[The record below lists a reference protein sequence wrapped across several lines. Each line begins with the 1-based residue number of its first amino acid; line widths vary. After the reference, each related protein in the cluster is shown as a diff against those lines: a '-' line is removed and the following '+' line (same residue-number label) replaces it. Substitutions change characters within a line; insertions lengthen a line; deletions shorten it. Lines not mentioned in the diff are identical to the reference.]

1 MYQEMMLNKAIKVI
15 NGKSYTISNE
25 LIRGVS
31 IDTRTLNPGQLFFAL
46 KGENTDGHKY
56 IQEALN
62 RGAIGVVVQHK
73 TDSSDEIL
81 VDDTLFALGE
91 LARYYRNNFDARIIA
106 ITGTNGKTTVKNL
119 IAAILKTKYYILFTK
134 KSFNSLI
141 GLPLT
146 IFKIS
151 GDEDYVILEMGTSNP
166 GEIKRLCDIAKP
178 FIGIITNIG
187 PGHIK
192 GLGSI
197 EGIKKEKIALIESLP
212 DNGFG
217 IIGAN
222 VNGINKKNIFRFSIN
237 NAENIKI
244 DENGSF
250 FIYHGNEFFTPLL
263 GIDNVYNCLI
273 ALVITDKLGIDV
285 KHQQYVLKMVNPE
298 PGRLEPIRYNGLLII
313 NDTYNANPVSMRSAI
328 DFVFSLNRKRILVL
342 GDMLELGEESE
353 KYHREIGEYVRKHC
367 ELLITFGQEAE
378 LYGGVHFDDKDKLVS
393 YLRKILK
400 DDEVILVKAS
410 RAMKFEEIVKKLLR
424 RI

>member
-1 MYQEMMLNKAIKVI
+1 MNKAIKVI